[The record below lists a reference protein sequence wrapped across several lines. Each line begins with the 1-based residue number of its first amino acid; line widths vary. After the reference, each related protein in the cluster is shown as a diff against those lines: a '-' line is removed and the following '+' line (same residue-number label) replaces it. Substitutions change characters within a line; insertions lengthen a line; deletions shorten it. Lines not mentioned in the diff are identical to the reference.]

1 VGLYVAGVSVFIF
14 FGMGMGM
21 SMVVLGSHGLLLTVR
36 MAVTAISFVSVEVS
50 SKMEM
55 LGPTV
60 ENLDLND
67 VEE

>member
-1 VGLYVAGVSVFIF
+1 MGLYVAGVSVFIS
-14 FGMGMGM
+14 FGMGV
-21 SMVVLGSHGLLLTVR
+21 SMVILGSHGLLLTVR